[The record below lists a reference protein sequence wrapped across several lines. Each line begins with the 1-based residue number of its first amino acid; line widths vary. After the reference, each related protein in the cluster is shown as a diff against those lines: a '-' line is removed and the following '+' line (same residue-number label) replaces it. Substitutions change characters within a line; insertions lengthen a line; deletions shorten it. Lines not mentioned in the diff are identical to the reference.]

1 MAIGH
6 SASVVASD
14 LVFYYDMLNPKSWLG
29 APTTNRCSAN
39 TIHTNWNNSGTA
51 TWTNDDP
58 YIPRLYPDIIT
69 MSMTKDT
76 AGNSHIAHGY
86 ATLVAN
92 TVYTVSTH
100 VYIPSNTT
108 TLASSQPYIRPF
120 PGNFNAANLEYNGSS
135 DWNIWPRDRWIRIS
149 KTFTNSATDTEMY
162 ISCYLD
168 NAGSKIAF
176 TAPMV
181 EANSFA
187 TPYTPVSTSRSNTQV
202 ITDLMNRRTITATSL
217 TYSSNNTFSFNGST
231 NNIVTN
237 TFTSTLDF
245 TISIWVR
252 MTSSLVAQQRLVS
265 SDSAGT
271 FTIYWSGSDFGFHY
285 NPLDASPPSTAT
297 AATGLS
303 YSINSWYNLTAT
315 NNATAGTRFYVNGV
329 LRAVGETSVPLAG
342 NITFGSDRTNSLHAA
357 AQIPVAMIYNRVL
370 TADEVNKNFNALR
383 GRYSV

>member
-1 MAIGH
+1 MAIRQ
-6 SASVVASD
+6 SASIATSA

-39 TIHTNWNNSGTA
+39 TIYTNWNNSGTA
-51 TWTNDDP
+51 TWTDNDP
-58 YIPRLYPDIIT
+58 YISRLYPDIIT
-69 MSMTKDT
+69 ISMTKDT
-76 AGNSHIAHGY
+76 VGNSHIAHGY

-108 TLASSQPYIRPF
+108 TLASSQPYIRPQ
-120 PGNFNAANLEYNGSS
+120 PGNFNAGNLEYNGSS
-135 DWNIWPRDRWIRIS
+135 DWNTWPKDRWIRVS

-187 TPYTPVSTSRSNTQV
+187 TPYTAVSTSRSNTQV
-202 ITDLMNRRTITATSL
+202 LRDLMNQRTITATSL
-217 TYSSNNTFSFNGST
+217 TYSSNNTFSFNGSS

-237 TFTSTLDF
+237 SFTSVSNF

-252 MTSSLVAQQRLVS
+252 MTSSLAGQQRLVS
-265 SDSAGT
+265 SNSAGT

-303 YSINSWYNLTAT
+303 YSINNWYNLTVT
-315 NNATAGTRFYVNGV
+315 NNPIAGTRFYVNGV
-329 LRAVGETSVPLAG
+329 LRAVGEASVPLAG
-342 NITFGSDRTNSLHAA
+342 NITFGSDHTNSLHAA

-370 TADEVNKNFNALR
+370 TADEVDRNFNALR